1 MATILSQQKHINT
14 SCYHHSRNTSFISRK
29 IHKLIHHTSCYH
41 HSRHTSFISRKI
53 HYLRKSKSFKKFI
66 IQIHPSLK
74 TSFHFWNLSWIFEIW
89 NHSFEIHDF
98 LQVLISH
105 LNFFWKSL
113 LNYEFFLSDILL
125 EVLNSSLELWDFLN
139 LLNFSQWFGHI
150 NTTDHIKF
158 GLNIS
163 R

>member
-29 IHKLIHHTSCYH
+29 IHKLTHHTSCYH

-74 TSFHFWNLSWIFEIW
+74 TSFHFWNLFEIFETW
-89 NHSFEIHDF
+89 NLSFEILLKLLIFMTFF
-98 LQVLISH
+98 LSVNLS
-105 LNFFWKSL
+105 LEFFLKVSSELWI
-113 LNYEFFLSDILL
+113 FFLSDTIL
-125 EVLNSSLELWDFLN
+125 EVLNSSLELWDFWI
-139 LLNFSQWFGHI
+139 F
-150 NTTDHIKF
+150 
-158 GLNIS
+158 
-163 R
+163 